1 MIELLIAF
9 GAGLISFLSPCVL
22 PLIPGYISYIS
33 GASLDEILANKKINL
48 LPLILFTLGFSFV
61 FIIFGAAASYLG
73 QVLLQNSEMLR
84 IIAGL
89 IIIIFS
95 LQLIGIININFLN
108 FEKKI
113 YTKKN
118 NNIWFSFII
127 GMAFGFG
134 WTPCIGPILGSILAL
149 ASTEETV
156 FKAIILLSFYSLGLA
171 IPFILSGYLMQRFL
185 MFSKN
190 FKKNINL
197 VTKSGGVI
205 LLITGVLISTNQL
218 QILGYYILNYLPF
231 LQNLC
236 KFCEMEDC
244 GQRKLDHLLWKYF

>member
-22 PLIPGYISYIS
+22 PLIPGYISFIT
-33 GASLDEILANKKINL
+33 GNSLNELLESKKINIR
-48 LPLILFTLGFSFV
+48 PLILFTLGFSFV

-73 QVLLQNSEMLR
+73 QVLLQNSETLR

-113 YTKKN
+113 YTQKN

-185 MFSKN
+185 IFSKN

-197 VTKSGGVI
+197 VTKGGGVI
-205 LLITGVLISTNQL
+205 LLITGVLILTNQL

-231 LQNLC
+231 LQN
-236 KFCEMEDC
+236 F
-244 GQRKLDHLLWKYF
+244 G